1 MRTRTGWRRALIGAL
16 ASLTVVLG
24 FTAYGGTGASAA
36 SGAAGAGTATVTNSS
51 QNTASTKTAA
61 RAATVSSAAAAPVA
75 VTRWTQ
81 TSEAGDPVGQG
92 SSLAYTPE
100 TASFTV
106 SGTAEYV
113 RIRVMPSDISYWDV
127 EFAAPHGD
135 ELTPGV
141 YTRAEGA
148 AVRTGHAPGLYVIGE
163 GRGCGDTYGQFTI
176 NQIETDASGAVTVLD
191 ASYTQR
197 CGNATAPA
205 LRGSFKYH
213 ALPLSY
219 SYSADPGST
228 FAQHAIAASSTHT
241 GGSST
246 FALTPSAEGVQYM
259 VSGMREYWEMSLEP
273 PTGERLEA
281 GRTYPIA
288 FSSSE
293 DVAGVVIN
301 VSAYGCVRTVT
312 GDLSFTRLTRDDD
325 GAIKAFAATFTLR
338 CDGTDPALHG
348 TIHHYA

>member
-1 MRTRTGWRRALIGAL
+1 MCTRTGWRRALIGAL

-24 FTAYGGTGASAA
+24 STAYGGTGASAA
-36 SGAAGAGTATVTNSS
+36 SGAAGAGAATVTKSS
-51 QNTASTKTAA
+51 QRTAST
-61 RAATVSSAAAAPVA
+61 RAAAQAGTVSAAAPVT

-92 SSLAYTPE
+92 SSLAYTPK

-113 RIRVMPSDISYWDV
+113 RISVSPSDTSFWQV
-127 EFAAPHGD
+127 EFAAPRGQK
-135 ELTPGV
+135 LTPGV

-148 AVRTGHAPGLYVIGE
+148 AIRTGHAPGITVFNE
-163 GRGCGDTYGQFTI
+163 SRGCEAPYGQFTI
-176 NQIETDASGAVTVLD
+176 NQIETDTSGAVTVLD
-191 ASYTQR
+191 ASYTHR
-197 CGNATAPA
+197 CGSATAPA
-205 LRGSFKYH
+205 LRGSFKYQ

-219 SYSADPGST
+219 SYSADAGST

-246 FALTPSAEGVQYM
+246 FALTPSADGVQYM
-259 VSGMREYWEMSLEP
+259 VSGQREYWEMSLEP
-273 PTGERLEA
+273 PTGERFEA

-312 GDLSFTRLTRDDD
+312 GDLSFSQLTRDGD